1 MKSPQTPD
9 CRGGVFAVFAKIPPP
24 ICPPYARILSDA
36 SLPRGDGPHGHVG
49 AGGLCSDAACR
60 VVIKTGVSLCGM
72 VRAYGGGGARMRIWG
87 MGVCSDVACRVAIK
101 ITASRFRNCLALQT
115 LLAFQASHRL
125 CEFCMSLLP
134 HAPYSKKGRCGQ
146 AAPPLLIQSL
156 LPLRARSPAAGWPS
170 DDARKRSG
178 SSPCLCR
185 GRARRQSRG
194 T

>member
-1 MKSPQTPD
+1 MRGGMVRAWRRQWAAFGRNADRNAD

-24 ICPPYARILSDA
+24 TCPPHARILSRPPFPVVISRMVMSA
-36 SLPRGDGPHGHVG
+36 
-49 AGGLCSDAACR
+49 R
-60 VVIKTGVSLCGM
+60 VVFVATR
-72 VRAYGGGGARMRIWG
+72 RA
-87 MGVCSDVACRVAIK
+87 
-101 ITASRFRNCLALQT
+101 ASRFRNCLALQT

-156 LPLRARSPAAGWPS
+156 LPLRARSPVAGWPS

>member
-1 MKSPQTPD
+1 MRGGMVRAWRWQWAAFGRNADRNAD

-24 ICPPYARILSDA
+24 TCPPHARIL
-36 SLPRGDGPHGHVG
+36 PRPPFPVVISRMVMS
-49 AGGLCSDAACR
+49 ARVVFVCR
-60 VVIKTGVSLCGM
+60 VAIKNH
-72 VRAYGGGGARMRIWG
+72 RIAIKNNRI
-87 MGVCSDVACRVAIK
+87 VLPKSRVAIK

-125 CEFCMSLLP
+125 CEFCMRLTPPRPLQQ
-134 HAPYSKKGRCGQ
+134 KKAMR
-146 AAPPLLIQSL
+146 PSRTTLLIQSL

-170 DDARKRSG
+170 DDARKRSC